1 MVKCTN
7 GVAVIEVTEG
17 AYNTI
22 FKDQGYRPIA
32 DEVKAPVAPVV
43 IPPEKKVGTPVEDN
57 SEVEEDNSEV
67 ESEEQAD
74 AEEQADTYVPE
85 EKDEIDS
92 LLEKPIGQWSND
104 EVKAFA
110 EAKGIDITG
119 TKNAKE
125 AKGRIRKFLEDAE

>member
-7 GVAVIEVTEG
+7 GMAVIEVTEG

-22 FKDQGYRPIA
+22 FKDQGYRPVV
-32 DEVKAPVAPVV
+32 DEVKTPVAPVV
-43 IPPEKKVGTPVEDN
+43 VPTEKKVETPVEDN
-57 SEVEEDNSEV
+57 SETPVEDNSNV
-67 ESEEQAD
+67 ESGEQAD
-74 AEEQADTYVPE
+74 AYVPE

-104 EVKAFA
+104 EVKTFA

>member
-1 MVKCTN
+1 MIKCTN
-7 GVAVIEVTEG
+7 GMTVIEVTEG

-22 FKDQGYRPIA
+22 FKDQGYRPIT
-32 DEVKAPVAPVV
+32 DEVKTPVETSTK
-43 IPPEKKVGTPVEDN
+43 EKVETPVEDN
-57 SEVEEDNSEV
+57 SDV

-74 AEEQADTYVPE
+74 AYVPE
-85 EKDEIDS
+85 EKDEVDS
-92 LLEKPIGQWSND
+92 LLEKPISQWSND

>member
-32 DEVKAPVAPVV
+32 DEV
-43 IPPEKKVGTPVEDN
+43 IPTEEKVKTPVEDN
-57 SEVEEDNSEV
+57 
-67 ESEEQAD
+67 
-74 AEEQADTYVPE
+74 
-85 EKDEIDS
+85 EIDS
-92 LLEKPIGQWSND
+92 LLEKPIGQWSNA

>member
-7 GVAVIEVTEG
+7 GMAVIEVTEG

-22 FKDQGYRPIA
+22 FKDQGYRPIT
-32 DEVKAPVAPVV
+32 DEVKVPVAPVV
-43 IPPEKKVGTPVEDN
+43 VPAEEKVETPV
-57 SEVEEDNSEV
+57 EDNSEV
-67 ESEEQAD
+67 ESEEQTD
-74 AEEQADTYVPE
+74 AYVPE

>member
-22 FKDQGYRPIA
+22 FKDQGYKPIA

-43 IPPEKKVGTPVEDN
+43 VPTEEKVKTPVGDN
-57 SEVEEDNSEV
+57 SEAD
-67 ESEEQAD
+67 SEEQPD
-74 AEEQADTYVPE
+74 AYVLE

-92 LLEKPIGQWSND
+92 LLEKPISQWSND

>member
-7 GVAVIEVTEG
+7 GMAVIEVTEG

-32 DEVKAPVAPVV
+32 DDVK
-43 IPPEKKVGTPVEDN
+43 TPVTPVETPIGEEVETPDEDN
-57 SEVEEDNSEV
+57 SES
-67 ESEEQAD
+67 ESEEQTDVSAPD
-74 AEEQADTYVPE
+74 

>member
-7 GVAVIEVTEG
+7 GMAVIEVTEG

-22 FKDQGYRPIA
+22 FKDQGYRPIT

-43 IPPEKKVGTPVEDN
+43 VPADEKVETPVEDN
-57 SEVEEDNSEV
+57 SEVE
-67 ESEEQAD
+67 
-74 AEEQADTYVPE
+74 
-85 EKDEIDS
+85 S

>member
-7 GVAVIEVTEG
+7 GTAVIEVTEG

-22 FKDQGYRPIA
+22 FKDQGYKPIA

-57 SEVEEDNSEV
+57 SEVESEV

-74 AEEQADTYVPE
+74 AYVPE

>member
-32 DEVKAPVAPVV
+32 DEVKTPVAPVV
-43 IPPEKKVGTPVEDN
+43 APTEG
-57 SEVEEDNSEV
+57 
-67 ESEEQAD
+67 
-74 AEEQADTYVPE
+74 
-85 EKDEIDS
+85 KDEIDS

>member
-7 GVAVIEVTEG
+7 GIAVIEVTEG

-32 DEVKAPVAPVV
+32 DEVKTPVASVVVPVE
-43 IPPEKKVGTPVEDN
+43 EKVETPV
-57 SEVEEDNSEV
+57 EDNSEV

-74 AEEQADTYVPE
+74 AYVPE

>member
-7 GVAVIEVTEG
+7 GIAVIEVTEG

-22 FKDQGYRPIA
+22 FKDQGYRPIV
-32 DEVKAPVAPVV
+32 DEVKTPVTPVV
-43 IPPEKKVGTPVEDN
+43 VPVEEKVETPV
-57 SEVEEDNSEV
+57 EDNSEV

-74 AEEQADTYVPE
+74 AYVPE

>member
-7 GVAVIEVTEG
+7 GIAVIEVTEG

-32 DEVKAPVAPVV
+32 DEVKTPVV
-43 IPPEKKVGTPVEDN
+43 VPTKEKVETPVEDN
-57 SEVEEDNSEV
+57 LEV
-67 ESEEQAD
+67 ESEEQPD
-74 AEEQADTYVPE
+74 AYVPE
-85 EKDEIDS
+85 EKDEINS
-92 LLEKPIGQWSND
+92 LLEKPIGQWTND

-125 AKGRIRKFLEDAE
+125 AKSRIRKFLEDAE

>member
-22 FKDQGYRPIA
+22 FKDQGYKPIA

-57 SEVEEDNSEV
+57 SEVE
-67 ESEEQAD
+67 SEEQAD
-74 AEEQADTYVPE
+74 AYVPE

>member
-7 GVAVIEVTEG
+7 GIAVIEVTEG

-32 DEVKAPVAPVV
+32 DEVKTPVAPVV
-43 IPPEKKVGTPVEDN
+43 VPVEEKVETPV
-57 SEVEEDNSEV
+57 EDNSEV

-74 AEEQADTYVPE
+74 AYVPD
-85 EKDEIDS
+85 EKDEIDA
-92 LLEKPIGQWSND
+92 LLEKPIGQWSNE

>member
-7 GVAVIEVTEG
+7 GIAVIEVTEG

-32 DEVKAPVAPVV
+32 DDVKKPVAPVV
-43 IPPEKKVGTPVEDN
+43 VPTEEKVETPV
-57 SEVEEDNSEV
+57 EDNSEV

-74 AEEQADTYVPE
+74 AYVPE

>member
-7 GVAVIEVTEG
+7 GIAVIEVTEG

-32 DEVKAPVAPVV
+32 DEVKTPVASVV
-43 IPPEKKVGTPVEDN
+43 VPVE
-57 SEVEEDNSEV
+57 EKVETHVEDNSEV

-74 AEEQADTYVPE
+74 ATDAYVPE

>member
-7 GVAVIEVTEG
+7 GMAVIEVTEG

-32 DEVKAPVAPVV
+32 EEVKAPVAPVV
-43 IPPEKKVGTPVEDN
+43 VPTEEKVETPV
-57 SEVEEDNSEV
+57 EDNSEV

-74 AEEQADTYVPE
+74 AYVPE
-85 EKDEIDS
+85 EKDKIDS

>member
-7 GVAVIEVTEG
+7 GMAVIEVTEG

-32 DEVKAPVAPVV
+32 DEVK
-43 IPPEKKVGTPVEDN
+43 TPVTPVETPTGEEVETLDEDN
-57 SEVEEDNSEV
+57 SES

-74 AEEQADTYVPE
+74 VSAPD

-110 EAKGIDITG
+110 EAKGIDITV

>member
-1 MVKCTN
+1 MIKCTN
-7 GVAVIEVTEG
+7 GMSVIEVTEG
-17 AYNTI
+17 AYETI

-32 DEVKAPVAPVV
+32 DDVKKPVAPVV
-43 IPPEKKVGTPVEDN
+43 VSTEEEVETPV
-57 SEVEEDNSEV
+57 EDNSEV

-74 AEEQADTYVPE
+74 AYVPE

-92 LLEKPIGQWSND
+92 LLEKPIGQWSNE

>member
-7 GVAVIEVTEG
+7 GMAVIEVTEG

-32 DEVKAPVAPVV
+32 EEVKAPVAPVV
-43 IPPEKKVGTPVEDN
+43 VPTEGKVETPV
-57 SEVEEDNSEV
+57 EDNSEV

-74 AEEQADTYVPE
+74 AYAPE

>member
-74 AEEQADTYVPE
+74 AYVPE

-92 LLEKPIGQWSND
+92 LLEKPISQWSND

-125 AKGRIRKFLEDAE
+125 AKGRIRKFLEAAE

>member
-1 MVKCTN
+1 MVKITN
-7 GVAVIEVTEG
+7 GVNVFEVTRG
-17 AYNTI
+17 AFDGIYSR
-22 FKDQGYRPIA
+22 QGYRLV
-32 DEVKAPVAPVV
+32 DEKAEA
-43 IPPEKKVGTPVEDN
+43 
-57 SEVEEDNSEV
+57 
-67 ESEEQAD
+67 
-74 AEEQADTYVPE
+74 YVPE

-92 LLEKPIGQWSND
+92 LLEKPIGQWSNN

>member
-7 GVAVIEVTEG
+7 GMSVIEVTEG
-17 AYNTI
+17 AYETI

-32 DEVKAPVAPVV
+32 DDVKKPVAPVV
-43 IPPEKKVGTPVEDN
+43 VPKQEEVETPV
-57 SEVEEDNSEV
+57 EDNSEV

-74 AEEQADTYVPE
+74 AYVPE

-125 AKGRIRKFLEDAE
+125 AKGRIRKFLEDVE

>member
-43 IPPEKKVGTPVEDN
+43 IPPEKKVGTPPVGDN
-57 SEVEEDNSEV
+57 SEAD
-67 ESEEQAD
+67 SEEQPD
-74 AEEQADTYVPE
+74 AYVPE

>member
-7 GVAVIEVTEG
+7 GMAVIEVTEG

-22 FKDQGYRPIA
+22 FKDQGYRPVT
-32 DEVKAPVAPVV
+32 DEVK
-43 IPPEKKVGTPVEDN
+43 TPVETPVKDN
-57 SEVEEDNSEV
+57 SDV
-67 ESEEQAD
+67 ESEEQVD
-74 AEEQADTYVPE
+74 AYVPE
-85 EKDEIDS
+85 KKDEIDS
-92 LLEKPIGQWSND
+92 LLEKPIGQWSNN

>member
-7 GVAVIEVTEG
+7 GMAVIEVTEG

-22 FKDQGYRPIA
+22 FKDQGYRPIT
-32 DEVKAPVAPVV
+32 DEVKTPVAPVV
-43 IPPEKKVGTPVEDN
+43 VPKQEEVETPV
-57 SEVEEDNSEV
+57 EDNSEV

-74 AEEQADTYVPE
+74 VYVPE

>member
-7 GVAVIEVTEG
+7 GMAVIEVTEG

-22 FKDQGYRPIA
+22 FKDQGYRPIV
-32 DEVKAPVAPVV
+32 DEVKTPVAPVV
-43 IPPEKKVGTPVEDN
+43 VPTEEKVETH
-57 SEVEEDNSEV
+57 VEDNSEV
-67 ESEEQAD
+67 ESEEQDD
-74 AEEQADTYVPE
+74 AYVPE